1 MKTHLIIDTFFC
13 PGDVV
18 YIGTKEECEERLPLV
33 SLLSKGLQVI
43 EMTTEEKE
51 FYN

>member
-18 YIGTKEECEERLPLV
+18 YIGTKQECEDKRYEINRLY
-33 SLLSKGLQVI
+33 SGLDIV
-43 EMTTEEKE
+43 EMTEEEKR